1 MNWLKKGIMPLKPL
15 LGFIKDKML
24 TPGCFLNIDETWGW
38 VRIKFVG
45 DGTTVDTRQ
54 SEFVALPLLGA
65 CAQQICDGGRSRQ
78 GRGCCLV

>member
-45 DGTTVDTRQ
+45 DGTNLDHIKFLHYILIFGT
-54 SEFVALPLLGA
+54 
-65 CAQQICDGGRSRQ
+65 
-78 GRGCCLV
+78 